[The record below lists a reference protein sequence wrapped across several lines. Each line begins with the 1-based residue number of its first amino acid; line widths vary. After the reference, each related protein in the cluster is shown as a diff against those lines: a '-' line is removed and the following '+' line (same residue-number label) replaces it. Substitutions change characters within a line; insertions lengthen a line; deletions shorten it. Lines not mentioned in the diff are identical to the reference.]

1 MNAPIQPTLM
11 LPRDMQ
17 LANEHTFSRKHID
30 GYLAKEL
37 EQSSDYHEA
46 VAQGVQLLQQWL
58 NQEHY
63 VSKQARLDQ
72 LRELDLTELVSRILR
87 ATAYV
92 RRPELFTSVSA
103 QLAGELGFSDKPAAI
118 ATMAEVLAV
127 VCETDAYD
135 IFKESTQA
143 SLMLVSNIP
152 LSEQLQRY
160 VQNSRFL
167 PPMVCEPNLVEHN
180 RMSGYLTHNDSLVL
194 GKGNHHDGDLCLD
207 VINLQNSIPLQL
219 NQEFLLAN
227 ELQPNFE
234 IVSAEQDE
242 QWRQFKQQSQ
252 ELWLLMLQQ
261 GNRFWLTHK
270 VDKRGRLYSVGYHI
284 NTQGNQFQKA
294 MIELAD
300 EELVGGCV

>member
-1 MNAPIQPTLM
+1 MNAFPQPILM
-11 LPRDMQ
+11 LPYDMQ

-30 GYLAKEL
+30 RYLAKEL

-46 VAQGVQLLQQWL
+46 VAKGVQLLQEWL

-63 VSKQARLDQ
+63 ASKQARLDQ
-72 LRELDLTELVSRILR
+72 LKELDLTELVNCVLK

-92 RRPELFTSVSA
+92 RKPELFTSVSA
-103 QLAGELGFSDKPAAI
+103 QLAGELGFSDKPAAV

-135 IFKESTQA
+135 ILKESDQA

-152 LSEQLQRY
+152 LSEELQAY
-160 VQNSRFL
+160 VLNSRFL
-167 PPMVCEPNLVEHN
+167 PPMVCEPNPVKHN

-207 VINLQNSIPLQL
+207 VINLQNSVPLKL
-219 NQEFLLAN
+219 NQEFLLTN

-234 IVSAEQDE
+234 ITSQPQDD
-242 QWRQFKQQSQ
+242 QWRQFKQQAH
-252 ELWLLMLQQ
+252 EMWLLMLQQ
-261 GNRFWLTHK
+261 GNRFWFTHK
-270 VDKRGRLYSVGYHI
+270 VDKRGRLYSIGYQI

-300 EELVGGCV
+300 EELVEGA

>member
-1 MNAPIQPTLM
+1 MNASTQPTRM
-11 LPRDMQ
+11 LPKDMQ
-17 LANEHTFSRKHID
+17 LANEYRYSRKHID

-37 EQSSDYHEA
+37 EANPDYHEA
-46 VAQGVQLLQQWL
+46 VAKGVQLLQDWL
-58 NQEHY
+58 SQDHY
-63 VSKQARLDQ
+63 ASKRQRLEQ
-72 LRELDLTELVSRILR
+72 LRELDLAELVGRILQ

-103 QLAGELGFSDKPAAI
+103 QLAGELGFSDKPEAI

-135 IFKESTQA
+135 IFKENAQA

-160 VQNSRFL
+160 VMNSRFL
-167 PPMVCEPNLVEHN
+167 PPMVCTPNEVEHN

-194 GKGNHHDGDLCLD
+194 GRGNHHDGDLCLD

-219 NQEFLLAN
+219 NQQFLLDHP
-227 ELQPNFE
+227 LQPNFE
-234 IVSAEQDE
+234 IVSAEQAE
-242 QWRQFKQQSQ
+242 QWKQYQQQSH
-252 ELWLLMLQQ
+252 ELFLLMIQQ

-270 VDKRGRLYSVGYHI
+270 VDKRGRLYSIGYHI

-300 EELVGGCV
+300 EELVEGV

>member
-1 MNAPIQPTLM
+1 MNAPTHM

-30 GYLAKEL
+30 GYLAREL
-37 EQSSDYHEA
+37 DQNPDYHEA
-46 VAQGVQLLQQWL
+46 IAKGVQLLQEWMAQPF
-58 NQEHY
+58 Y
-63 VSKQARLDQ
+63 PSKQQRLSQ
-72 LRELDLTELVSRILR
+72 LADLDLAELVGRILQG
-87 ATAYV
+87 TAYV

-103 QLAGELGFSDKPAAI
+103 QLAGELGFSDKPEAI

-135 IFKESTQA
+135 IFKEHAQA

-160 VQNSRFL
+160 VMNSRFL
-167 PPMVCEPNLVEHN
+167 PPMVCPPETVDHN

-194 GKGNHHDGDLCLD
+194 GRGNHHDGDLCLD
-207 VINLQNSIPLQL
+207 VINLQNSIPLKLDQ
-219 NQEFLLAN
+219 QFLLDH

-234 IVSAEQDE
+234 IVSADQAE
-242 QWRQFKQQSQ
+242 QWNQYKQQSH
-252 ELWLLMLQQ
+252 ELMLLMIQQ

-284 NTQGNQFQKA
+284 NTQGSSFQKA

-300 EELVGGCV
+300 EELVEGI